1 MALELSLFG
10 GFLVSVLPPLLRLP
24 LQALGF
30 GAGGGN
36 FCLQE
41 RYPSPTPP
49 PAPAVSLHCHTAVS
63 THADR
68 GGVGGGAVSS
78 VSITAEGK
86 RDAPSQAR
94 SPCPPPPRP
103 VLIIKRPEHR
113 VTGVCELQIS
123 QAGQQGNWQEQ
134 ALRCYSFRAR
144 GHCHPQ
150 ALPPSPRASLL
161 SIHSKSIFLPFA
173 DAQFQQ

>member
-30 GAGGGN
+30 GAGGGD

-68 GGVGGGAVSS
+68 GGGG
-78 VSITAEGK
+78 SIICVHHSRGEERRPK
-86 RDAPSQAR
+86 PSPQ
-94 SPCPPPPRP
+94 PVPPPPRP